1 VRLHVVLLF
10 LAVRLI
16 AAGDDV
22 SLPDPEQLKQRAL
35 ASDKQMEKVLERYE
49 CVVNSQLDEL
59 NANGGVKKH
68 KSERREQF
76 FVNGQM
82 IEHTL
87 ARDGVELAGNDAK
100 KEQQRVD
107 KQVKKYSDPKQVQK
121 AEAQDEKQAEMF
133 IRAQR
138 FQNGRRELRDGRST
152 VVYDLSGDPD
162 FHPKSIEE
170 RVAQAA
176 AGRIWVDE
184 QSGMPVEF
192 RIHLDH
198 DVKIGGGLLANL
210 HKGFWIHTVQ
220 EREPDGV
227 WITKVVEGRGDARA
241 ALFLHPRFQFKEVT
255 QGCHL
260 FNVETQESIGSP
272 H

>member
-1 VRLHVVLLF
+1 MWTRLLVLLF
-10 LAVRLI
+10 A
-16 AAGDDV
+16 
-22 SLPDPEQLKQRAL
+22 LPHNPGVDAPLPNPEQLKERAI
-35 ASDKQMEKVLERYE
+35 ASTKEMERNLERYE

-59 NANGGVKKH
+59 NADGGVKKH
-68 KSERREQF
+68 KSEQREQF

-87 ARDGVELAGNDAK
+87 ARDGVELTGSNAK
-100 KEQQRVD
+100 KEQERVD
-107 KQVKKYSDPKQVQK
+107 KQVKKYSDPKKVEK
-121 AEAQDEKQAEMF
+121 AEAEDERQAEMF

-138 FQNGRRELRDGRST
+138 FQDGRREVRDGRST
-152 VVYDLSGDPD
+152 VVYDLSGDPA

-184 QSGMPVEF
+184 QSGVPIEF
-192 RIHLDH
+192 QIHLDH

-210 HKGFWIHTVQ
+210 HKGFSIHTVQ
-220 EREPDGV
+220 QRQPDGV
-227 WITKVVEGRGDARA
+227 WLTKVVEGRGDARA

-255 QGCHL
+255 QKCHL
-260 FNVETQESIGSP
+260 FNVESRESRGQP
-272 H
+272 K

>member
-1 VRLHVVLLF
+1 MWTRFIVLLF
-10 LAVRLI
+10 A
-16 AAGDDV
+16 
-22 SLPDPEQLKQRAL
+22 LPHSTGADAPLPNPEQLKQRAI
-35 ASDKQMEKVLERYE
+35 ASTKQMEENLERYD

-59 NANGGVKKH
+59 NADGGVKKR
-68 KSERREQF
+68 KSEQREQF

-87 ARDGVELAGNDAK
+87 ARDGVELTGSDAK
-100 KEQQRVD
+100 KEQERVD
-107 KQVKKYSDPKQVQK
+107 KQVKKYSDLKKVEK
-121 AEAQDEKQAEMF
+121 AEAEDEKQAEMF

-138 FQNGRRELRDGRST
+138 FQDGRRELRDGRST
-152 VVYDLSGDPD
+152 VVYNLSGDPA

-184 QSGMPVEF
+184 QSGVPVEF
-192 RIHLDH
+192 QIHLDH

-210 HKGFWIHTVQ
+210 HKGFSIHTVQ
-220 EREPDGV
+220 QRQPDGV
-227 WITKVVEGRGDARA
+227 WLTKVVEGRGDARA

-255 QGCHL
+255 QRCHL
-260 FNVETQESIGSP
+260 FNVESRESTGQSK
-272 H
+272 

>member
-1 VRLHVVLLF
+1 MRFAFVFV
-10 LAVRLI
+10 LAVHLI
-16 AAGDDV
+16 AEAPAP
-22 SLPDPEQLKQRAL
+22 LPDAEQLKQRAI
-35 ASDKQMEKVLERYE
+35 ASTKQLEKNLERYE
-49 CVVNSQLDEL
+49 CLVDSEVDEL

-68 KSERREQF
+68 RSERREQF

-87 ARDGVELAGNDAK
+87 AKDGKELTGGQAK
-100 KEQQRVD
+100 KEQERVD
-107 KQVKKYSDPKQVQK
+107 KEVKKYSDPKQVRK
-121 AEAQDEKQAEMF
+121 AEAEDEKEAEMF

-138 FQNGRRELRDGRST
+138 FQNGRREFRDGRST
-152 VVYDLSGDPD
+152 VIYDLTGDPK

-184 QSGMPVEF
+184 ESGIPVEF
-192 RIHLDH
+192 QIHLDR

-210 HKGFWIHTVQ
+210 HKGFSIHTVQ

-241 ALFLHPRFQFKEVT
+241 ALFLHPRFRFKEVT
-255 QGCHL
+255 EKCHL
-260 FNVETQESIGSP
+260 FGVETHENVSP
-272 H
+272 PK

>member
-1 VRLHVVLLF
+1 VRIHVLLLF
-10 LAVRLI
+10 LSIRLI
-16 AAGDDV
+16 ARAEDAP
-22 SLPDPEQLKQRAL
+22 LPDPEQLKQRAI
-35 ASDKQMEKVLERYE
+35 ASDKQMEKTLERYE
-49 CVVNSQLDEL
+49 CLVNSKVDEL
-59 NANGGVKKH
+59 NPNGAVKKH

-87 ARDGVELAGNDAK
+87 ARDGVELTGNDAK

-107 KQVKKYSDPKQVQK
+107 KQVKKYSDPTQVRK

-138 FQNGRRELRDGRST
+138 FKNGRRELRDGRTT
-152 VVYDLSGDPD
+152 VVYELSGDPN

-176 AGRIWVDE
+176 AGRIWIDE

-192 RIHLDH
+192 QIHLDH

-241 ALFLHPRFQFKEVT
+241 ALFFHPRFQFKEII

-260 FNVETQESIGSP
+260 FNVETKESIAGP